1 MKPGELDNPL
11 ELIKRRRSV
20 RTYDDSRPVEDQ
32 DRALLQVS
40 LEENSTGPLGN
51 RVRFSLLDLGQ
62 LDPGSMRG
70 LGTYG
75 VIRGASLYLL
85 GAVPDREG
93 SMEDLGYCME
103 RIILFATAMNLGTCW
118 LAGTFRRAAFS
129 RQMGL
134 ETHELLP
141 AVTPLGYPASGRR
154 IMDRVMEAGARS
166 RQRKAWNQL
175 FFASDGVTP
184 LTHAESGDYRD
195 ALESVRLAPSASN
208 RQPWRILMEK
218 QDVFHLYL
226 RENRRYNRA
235 LGKIRI
241 QNIDMGI
248 AMSHFALVA
257 ESQGQA
263 GHWVKLTEFPAF
275 STLEYVATWHTR

>member
-1 MKPGELDNPL
+1 MPGELDNPR

-20 RTYDDSRPVEDQ
+20 RNYDSSRPVETPA
-32 DRALLQVS
+32 RNFLQAR
-40 LEENSTGPLGN
+40 LEEESNGPLGN

-62 LDPGSMRG
+62 LDPGALRG

-85 GAVPDREG
+85 GAVPDRDG
-93 SMEDLGYCME
+93 GMEDLGYCME
-103 RIILFATAMNLGTCW
+103 RIILLATSMNLGTCW
-118 LAGTFRRAAFS
+118 LAGTFRRGAFS
-129 RQMGL
+129 RKMGL
-134 ETHELLP
+134 QPHELLP
-141 AVTPLGYPASGRR
+141 AITPLGYPASGRR
-154 IMDRVMEAGARS
+154 ILDRVMEAGARS
-166 RQRKAWNQL
+166 RQRKPWSQL
-175 FFASDGVTP
+175 FFSSDGVTP
-184 LTHAESGDYRD
+184 LTYAESGDYGD

-208 RQPWRILMEK
+208 RQPWRIIQEN

-248 AMSHFALVA
+248 AMCHFALVA
-257 ESQGQA
+257 RSQGHQ
-263 GHWVKLTEFPAF
+263 GQWVQLPEAPAF
-275 STLEYVATWHTR
+275 PELQYVATWQPQ